1 MKTLTVVGVAVAAFV
16 LLASAVDVVQIDGE
30 SMAPVLLSQQVVLV
44 NRLAYGFQLPLID
57 RYIVQWDSPRP
68 GDVVFFHNPF
78 DGSITV
84 KRCIAVAGDRIEVL
98 RTSARIADSRV
109 DLSPFAAERLAGKTH
124 LGIGEIFVVGDNRI
138 QSQDSRHYGPIRESD
153 VIGVLLRLHN
163 RESAG

>member
-1 MKTLTVVGVAVAAFV
+1 VKILTVVGVALAAFV

-30 SMAPVLLSQQVVLV
+30 SMAPVLRSEQVVLV

-57 RYIVQWDSPRP
+57 TYLLQWGAPRP

-98 RTSARIADSRV
+98 RGSARIADSRV
-109 DLSPFAAERLAGKTH
+109 DLSPFAAERLAGKSR
-124 LGIGEIFVVGDNRI
+124 LGIGEIFVIGDNRL

-153 VIGVLLRLHN
+153 VIGVLFRLRD
-163 RESAG
+163 RETAG